1 MKFINNP
8 IIASY
13 LKQTSILF
21 TGPADITEFVA
32 TYIEERLKHD
42 NSLDPMMLRTLDMD
56 IVLELPYEL
65 TKRLF
70 GDNFLGLL
78 EGNGIDRSDMIKSFE
93 ARIAKNKGSNW
104 GPCPWSK
111 ELDVDVYYGDP
122 NCALV
127 LKLYR
132 VIVSTMLATSDPVLS
147 TPSIYARLKIVN
159 TKDEENLK

>member
-1 MKFINNP
+1 MKFVNNP
-8 IIASY
+8 IITNY
-13 LKQTSILF
+13 LMR
-21 TGPADITEFVA
+21 GPMIWEPTDITEFVA
-32 TYIEERLKHD
+32 AYIEARLKHD
-42 NSLDPMMLRTLDMD
+42 ISLDPMMLHALDMD
-56 IVLELPYEL
+56 IVLELPYGL

-93 ARIAKNKGSNW
+93 DRIAKYKDSHW
-104 GPCPWSK
+104 GPCPWS
-111 ELDVDVYYGDP
+111 ENLDVDVYYGDP

-132 VIVSTMLATSDPVLS
+132 VTVSTMLATSDPVLS

-159 TKDEENLK
+159 MKDEENIK